1 MHICF
6 LTNEYPK
13 TGFPHGGLGS
23 FVKTIVEALVNKGIQ
38 VTVVGLNYALS
49 DETENVNGVNIIRI
63 QKSKVKGLA
72 WYFNSKNI
80 AKTIAAI
87 HKKNPIYIVEG
98 PELSLAFLPKILSTS
113 YHDAAS
119 SP

>member
-13 TGFPHGGLGS
+13 AGFPHGGLGS
-23 FVKTIVEALVNKGIQ
+23 FVKTMAEALVKNGLQ
-38 VTVVGLNYALS
+38 VTVIGLNYTLA
-49 DETENVNGVNIIRI
+49 DETESVNGVRIIRI

-87 HKKNPIYIVEG
+87 HKKNPIDIVEG
-98 PELSLAFLPKILSTS
+98 AELSLAFLPKIKKICI
-113 YHDAAS
+113 
-119 SP
+119 

>member
-13 TGFPHGGLGS
+13 AGFPHGGLGS
-23 FVKTIVEALVNKGIQ
+23 FVKTMAEALVKNGLQ
-38 VTVVGLNYALS
+38 VTVIGLNYTLA
-49 DETENVNGVNIIRI
+49 DETESVNGVRIIRI

-80 AKTIAAI
+80 SKNIATI
-87 HKKNPIYIVEG
+87 HKKNPIDIVEG
-98 PELSLAFLPKILSTS
+98 PELSLAFLL
-113 YHDAAS
+113 
-119 SP
+119 

>member
-13 TGFPHGGLGS
+13 SGFPHGGLGS
-23 FVKTIVEALVNKGIQ
+23 FVKTMAEALVGKGIQ
-38 VTVVGLNYALS
+38 VTVVGLNYVLC
-49 DETENVNGVNIIRI
+49 DETENVNGVNVIRI

-87 HKKNPIYIVEG
+87 HKKNPIDIVEG
-98 PELSLAFLPKILSTS
+98 QLICLLV
-113 YHDAAS
+113 
-119 SP
+119 